1 MCTMPTGGTEHMF
14 DLVGGWGHAEHG
26 PQPTV
31 DEDVGTIT
39 DPTVADTPGGI
50 HTQVV
55 DIPQGE
61 LADVV
66 KRLKRIEGQIGGI
79 VRMIEDGRD
88 CSAVVTQLAAASKAL
103 SKAGFAVVSTGMRYC
118 SINEDGETR
127 EVDLRELERL
137 FLSLA

>member
-1 MCTMPTGGTEHMF
+1 MPLITGT
-14 DLVGGWGHAEHG
+14 A
-26 PQPTV
+26 
-31 DEDVGTIT
+31 
-39 DPTVADTPGGI
+39 VADTPGGI
-50 HTQVV
+50 HPGVV
-55 DIPQGE
+55 DIPPGE

-79 VRMIEDGRD
+79 VKMIEDGWD

-118 SINEDGETR
+118 STTEDAKTR

>member
-1 MCTMPTGGTEHMF
+1 M
-14 DLVGGWGHAEHG
+14 
-26 PQPTV
+26 
-31 DEDVGTIT
+31 
-39 DPTVADTPGGI
+39 
-50 HTQVV
+50 

-88 CSAVVTQLAAASKAL
+88 CSSVVTQLAAASKAL
-103 SKAGFAVVSTGMRYC
+103 NKAGFAVISTGMRYC
-118 SINEDGETR
+118 STNDDSDTR
-127 EVDLRELERL
+127 EVDLLELERL